1 MKNETVEYNPVN
13 TYHLENVKVI
23 NDTHP
28 RHDQVDDV
36 LALGHSEH
44 GAVGWV
50 TVFFNDDDEW
60 AGAVG
65 EREELRQLIPTATQG
80 FYKIGTCLGDKDA
93 WPNKPIVEA
102 FALSS
107 KCENLSPP
115 LYELASD
122 LDEHGSEYVIA
133 VLEEV
138 NKLRDLIDPS
148 RIGCEESPKCLGE
161 INQLKD
167 LIDPDFD

>member
-13 TYHLENVKVI
+13 TFQLEHVNVI

-60 AGAVG
+60 VRAVG

-80 FYKIGTCLGDKDA
+80 FYKIGTRLGDKDA

-122 LDEHGSEYVIA
+122 LDEHGAEYVIA
-133 VLEEV
+133 VL
-138 NKLRDLIDPS
+138 K
-148 RIGCEESPKCLGE
+148 E
-161 INQLKD
+161 INQLRD
-167 LIDPDFD
+167 LTDPGRAFDDEEVKNANDK

>member
-1 MKNETVEYNPVN
+1 MKNETAEYNPVN
-13 TYHLENVKVI
+13 TYHLEHVRVI

-50 TVFFNDDDEW
+50 TVFFNDDDDW
-60 AGAVG
+60 VGAVG

-80 FYKIGTCLGDKDA
+80 FYKIGARLGDKEA
-93 WPNKPIVEA
+93 WPHKPIVEA

-115 LYELASD
+115 LFELASD

-133 VLEEV
+133 VLEEI
-138 NKLRDLIDPS
+138 NQLRDLTDPA
-148 RIGCEESPKCLGE
+148 R
-161 INQLKD
+161 
-167 LIDPDFD
+167 DFDEGVKKCK

>member
-13 TYHLENVKVI
+13 TFQLEHVNVI

-28 RHDQVDDV
+28 HNYQVDNV

-60 AGAVG
+60 VGAVG
-65 EREELRQLIPTATQG
+65 EREELRQLIPTTTPG
-80 FYKIGTCLGDKDA
+80 FYKIGSRLGGKEA
-93 WPNKPIVEA
+93 WPTAPIVEA

-107 KCENLSPP
+107 TCENLSPP
-115 LYELASD
+115 LFELGSD
-122 LDEHGSEYVIA
+122 LDEHGAEYVIA
-133 VLEEV
+133 VL
-138 NKLRDLIDPS
+138 K
-148 RIGCEESPKCLGE
+148 E
-161 INQLKD
+161 INQLRD
-167 LIDPDFD
+167 LTDPGRDFDEGVKNANDK